1 MSKRVRASLSL
12 AALMTLAVTSAPAV
26 AQSSSDP
33 RERMA
38 MGFPDPAT
46 AEQRRIAPAPRV
58 LDELTPENSVLL
70 LVDYQGQFAFSTHSV
85 GIDTLVNNTAG
96 LAKSARVFNVPVIVS
111 TVTATSFAGPLL
123 HQVEAAIPGVKP
135 IDRTVIN
142 AWKDPRV
149 SGAVRATGRK
159 KLLIAG
165 LWTDNCVMLPA
176 LSALA
181 EGYEVYV
188 VTDASGDYDAVSHER
203 AIQRLV
209 QAGAV
214 PITWLPVVL
223 EWQGDWSRQDTATAI
238 NQIFREHAAALSVG
252 AQYRQ
257 DTVKRK

>member
-1 MSKRVRASLSL
+1 MSN
-12 AALMTLAVTSAPAV
+12 
-26 AQSSSDP
+26 
-33 RERMA
+33 
-38 MGFPDPAT
+38 
-46 AEQRRIAPAPRV
+46 APRV

-70 LVDYQGQFAFSTHSV
+70 LVDYQGQFAFSTRSI
-85 GIDTLVNNTAG
+85 GIDTLTNNTAG
-96 LAKSARVFNVPVIVS
+96 LAKAARAFNVPTIV
-111 TVTATSFAGPLL
+111 TTITAKSFAGPLL

-149 SGAVRATGRK
+149 ADAIRATGRK

-181 EGYEVYV
+181 EGFEVYV
-188 VTDASGDYDAVSHER
+188 VTDASGDYNPASHER

-214 PITWLPVVL
+214 PMTWLPVVL
-223 EWQGDWSRQDTATAI
+223 EWQGDWSREATAKSV
-238 NQIFREHAAALSVG
+238 NQIFREHAA
-252 AQYRQ
+252 
-257 DTVKRK
+257 

>member
-1 MSKRVRASLSL
+1 MKL
-12 AALMTLAVTSAPAV
+12 ARRLMFLLPAVTLMYALPITPAL
-26 AQSSSDP
+26 AQ
-33 RERMA
+33 
-38 MGFPDPAT
+38 
-46 AEQRRIAPAPRV
+46 PRV
-58 LDELTPENSVLL
+58 LDELTPDNSVLL
-70 LVDYQGQFAFSTHSV
+70 LVDYQGQFAFSTHSIS
-85 GIDTLVNNTAG
+85 IDALVNNTAG
-96 LAKSARVFNVPVIVS
+96 LAKAARAFKVPIVVT
-111 TVTATSFAGPLL
+111 TVTAETFAGPLL
-123 HQVEAAIPGVKP
+123 HQVQSATQGVNP

-176 LSALA
+176 LSAMA
-181 EGYEVYV
+181 EGFEVYV
-188 VTDASGDYDAVSHER
+188 VTDASGDYDVGSHER

-223 EWQGDWSRQDTATAI
+223 EWQGDWSRQATAAAV

-257 DTVKRK
+257 ETVPKK